1 METNRTMHPYSQP
14 FFREG
19 TKDEAVLL
27 IHGFTAT
34 PSQMRPLADV
44 LSAEGYAVRG
54 ILLPGH
60 GLTLATMERSTW
72 EQWLSGAEDALKELL
87 AKYARV
93 DIVGHSMGGLITLN
107 LASRYPVNRIATLS
121 TPFKVRSPLVRL
133 TPVLRHFRRYQP
145 WNPEPSMEGEI
156 REPFSEGYPGF
167 PVKCAWELEKLRR
180 DTVKQLAAVKAPVM
194 IVQSGMDST
203 VDPASPYLIYD
214 HVSSVYRELLLLEH
228 SRHNA
233 LLGPERE
240 HLFADV
246 SRFLALPDEVVREV
260 SKHHVRMPEGMKET
274 TL

>member
-1 METNRTMHPYSQP
+1 METNRTMHPNSQP

-60 GLTLATMERSTW
+60 GLTLAAMERSNW
-72 EQWLSGAEDALKELL
+72 EQWLSGAEEALKELL
-87 AKYARV
+87 AKYGRV
-93 DIVGHSMGGLITLN
+93 DVVGHSMGGLITLK

-121 TPFKVRSPLVRL
+121 APIKVKSPLVRA
-133 TPVLRHFRRYQP
+133 TPILRFFRRYQP
-145 WNPEPSMEGEI
+145 WNPEPMMAGEI

-167 PVKCAWELEKLRR
+167 PVKSAWELEKLRR
-180 DTVKQLAAVKAPVM
+180 DTVKRLSAVKSPVL
-194 IVQSGMDST
+194 IVQPGMDST

-240 HLFADV
+240 HLFTDV
-246 SRFLALPDEVVREV
+246 ARFLGLSDEIVREV
-260 SKHHVRMPEGMKET
+260 SERHVRRPEAIEGA

>member
-1 METNRTMHPYSQP
+1 MDTNRTMHPNSQP

-19 TKDEAVLL
+19 TRNEVVLL

-34 PSQMRPLADV
+34 PSQMRPMADV

-60 GLTLATMERSTW
+60 GQTLAAMERSNW
-72 EQWLSGAEDALKELL
+72 EQWLAGAEGALKELL

-121 TPFKVRSPLVRL
+121 APVRVRSPLVRL
-133 TPVLRHFRRYQP
+133 TPVLRFFRRYQP
-145 WNPEPSMEGEI
+145 WNPEPPMEGEL
-156 REPFSEGYPGF
+156 REPFNEGYPGF

-180 DTVKQLAAVKAPVM
+180 DTVKRMEDVKAPVL
-194 IVQSGMDST
+194 IVQPGMDST
-203 VDPASPYLIYD
+203 VDPVSPYLIYD

-240 HLFADV
+240 HLFTDLA
-246 SRFLALPDEVVREV
+246 RFLGLPDETVREV
-260 SKHHVRMPEGMKET
+260 SQHHVRRPEGMTET